1 MAQSQSLN
9 LTDATVFAQLVQRML
24 AETDAS
30 ISVFIVDMDD
40 ISEFLTQSGEHA
52 GTTFLR
58 GVAKLLARMC
68 GKNDKVCLIGDNTFG
83 VVLTGLSST
92 VDRTLA
98 AEKIIRLRNAAIHE
112 MDAPIQTSP
121 CIGIASYP
129 DHSSNAEDLIHKAKL
144 ALETARLKEE
154 PYFIYSTDSVETL
167 STD

>member
-9 LTDATVFAQLVQRML
+9 QTDATVFAQLVQRML
-24 AETDAS
+24 AEPDAS

-40 ISEFLTQSGEHA
+40 ISEFLAQSGEHA

-58 GVAKLLARMC
+58 GVAKLLVRMC
-68 GKNDKVCLIGDNTFG
+68 GKNDKVCLVGDSTFG

-98 AEKIIRLRNAAIHE
+98 AEKIIRLRDAAIHE
-112 MDAPIQTSP
+112 VDAPLQTSP

-129 DHSSNAEDLIHKAKL
+129 DHASNAEDLIHKAKL

-167 STD
+167 STE